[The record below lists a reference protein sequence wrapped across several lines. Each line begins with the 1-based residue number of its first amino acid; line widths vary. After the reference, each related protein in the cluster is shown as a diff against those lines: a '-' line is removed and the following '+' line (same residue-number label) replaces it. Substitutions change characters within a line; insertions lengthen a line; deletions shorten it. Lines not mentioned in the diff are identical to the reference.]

1 MRVLDNAIAD
11 RGSKYAVSGRA
22 CRSDAEGRALVAKL
36 CRVKK
41 FAKATYHSWG
51 VLCAEEAGAG
61 MVILRM
67 LEWAGVRDHVMVV
80 TRCMAALLWA
90 ATGSAPCKRRYGCI
104 WRVGCA
110 MNAHPA
116 CQDGVSEKGSATIW
130 SASS

>member
-1 MRVLDNAIAD
+1 MAMRVLDNAIAD

-67 LEWAGVRDHVMVV
+67 LERAGVRDHVMVV
-80 TRCMAALLWA
+80 TRWYGGTALGGDRFRPVQEAIRVYLA
-90 ATGSAPCKRRYGCI
+90 GRVRDECAPCVSGR
-104 WRVGCA
+104 
-110 MNAHPA
+110 
-116 CQDGVSEKGSATIW
+116 GV
-130 SASS
+130 